1 MENNQYFNINEL
13 ESIVKKKSIK
23 PLKRYI
29 KKYLKT
35 LESNNKNVSIET
47 INLLKQANYT
57 IQNISRLLKC
67 NELVDSA
74 TLMRSSIEKIMM
86 AMMIYF
92 DPDNTYNEFKSLKK
106 CGKGVYTKPNTI
118 LKNFETKL
126 KEINPFLF
134 GELTDEE
141 VKMLLEEIYEKMCLY
156 THSSIAVSLMIE
168 IKKNKDEDLF
178 IAFFYQIIYFLE
190 LLLYCCLKFLIK
202 DKKEHIDLFC
212 FFMVWALLFNKIDKS
227 KLNKEYISKYKK
239 FIYLDINKHFNDKY
253 SGVIKQINLNLVDLK
268 NEMIENK
275 DLINNYFIN
284 MITDSKK
291 GEDIN
296 GNK

>member
-1 MENNQYFNINEL
+1 MDFNINEL
-13 ESIVKKKSIK
+13 ENIVEKKSIK

-29 KKYLKT
+29 KKYLKI
-35 LESNNKNVSIET
+35 LENNDKKVSIET
-47 INLLKQANYT
+47 MNLLKQANYT
-57 IQNISRLLKC
+57 IQNISKLLKC

-74 TLMRSSIEKIMM
+74 TLMRASIEKIMM

-92 DPDNTYNEFKSLKK
+92 DPENTYKEFKSLKK
-106 CGKGVYTKPNTI
+106 CGKGEYTKPNII

-141 VKMLLEEIYEKMCLY
+141 VKMLLKEIYEKMCLY

-190 LLLYCCLKFLIK
+190 LLLYCCLKFLVK
-202 DKKEHIDLFC
+202 DNKEHIDLLC
-212 FFMVWALLFNKIDKS
+212 LFIAWGLPFYKIDKN
-227 KLNKEYISKYKK
+227 KLNKEYISKYKR
-239 FIYLDINKHFNDKY
+239 FIYLDINKHCNDKY
-253 SGVIKQINLNLVDLK
+253 SGIIRQINVDLTDLK
-268 NEMIENK
+268 NEMIENQ
-275 DLINNYFIN
+275 DLINNYFTN
-284 MITDSKK
+284 MI
-291 GEDIN
+291 
-296 GNK
+296 

>member
-1 MENNQYFNINEL
+1 MDFNINEL
-13 ESIVKKKSIK
+13 ENIVEKKSIK

-29 KKYLKT
+29 KKYLKI
-35 LESNNKNVSIET
+35 LENNDKKVSIET
-47 INLLKQANYT
+47 MNLLKQANYT
-57 IQNISRLLKC
+57 IQNISKLLKC

-74 TLMRSSIEKIMM
+74 TLMRSSVEKIMM

-92 DPDNTYNEFKSLKK
+92 DPENTYKEFKSLKK
-106 CGKGVYTKPNTI
+106 CGKGEYTKPNII

-190 LLLYCCLKFLIK
+190 LLLYCCLKFLVK
-202 DKKEHIDLFC
+202 DNKEHIDLLC
-212 FFMVWALLFNKIDKS
+212 LFIAWGLPFYKIDKN
-227 KLNKEYISKYKK
+227 KLNKEYISKYKR

-253 SGVIKQINLNLVDLK
+253 SGIIRQINVDLTDLK
-268 NEMIENK
+268 NEMIENQ

-284 MITDSKK
+284 MIKDMKK
-291 GEDIN
+291 GSEN
-296 GNK
+296 

>member
-1 MENNQYFNINEL
+1 MDLNINEL
-13 ESIVKKKSIK
+13 ENIVEKKSTK

-29 KKYLKT
+29 KKYLKI
-35 LESNNKNVSIET
+35 LENNDKKVSIET
-47 INLLKQANYT
+47 MNLLKQANYT
-57 IQNISRLLKC
+57 IQNISKLLKC

-92 DPDNTYNEFKSLKK
+92 DPENTYKEFKSLKK
-106 CGKGVYTKPNTI
+106 CGKGEYTKPNII

-168 IKKNKDEDLF
+168 IKK
-178 IAFFYQIIYFLE
+178 
-190 LLLYCCLKFLIK
+190 IK
-202 DKKEHIDLFC
+202 MK
-212 FFMVWALLFNKIDKS
+212 
-227 KLNKEYISKYKK
+227 
-239 FIYLDINKHFNDKY
+239 IYL
-253 SGVIKQINLNLVDLK
+253 
-268 NEMIENK
+268 
-275 DLINNYFIN
+275 
-284 MITDSKK
+284 
-291 GEDIN
+291 
-296 GNK
+296 

>member
-57 IQNISRLLKC
+57 IQNISKLLKC

-92 DPDNTYNEFKSLKK
+92 DPDNTYKEFKSLKK
-106 CGKGVYTKPNTI
+106 CGKGEYTKPNTI
-118 LKNFETKL
+118 LKKFETKL
-126 KEINPFLF
+126 KEINSFLF

-141 VKMLLEEIYEKMCLY
+141 VKMLLEEIYDKMCLY

-168 IKKNKDEDLF
+168 IKKNRDEDLF

-190 LLLYCCLKFLIK
+190 LLLYCCLKFLSEDNK
-202 DKKEHIDLFC
+202 GHIDLFC
-212 FFMVWALLFNKIDKS
+212 LFIAWGLLFNKIDKN

-253 SGVIKQINLNLVDLK
+253 SGVIQQINLDLEDLK
-268 NEMIENK
+268 KEMDKNPN
-275 DLINNYFIN
+275 LINNYVIN
-284 MITDSKK
+284 MITDSKEK
-291 GEDIN
+291 REI
-296 GNK
+296 